1 VRDELLAFIELIR
14 NRTTN
19 TVEEWNLML
28 QAERAL
34 EREGTEQCE
43 GTEPTVVNDPDEV
56 VTIDPVNRAMFYSAC
71 KSTYVYDWAALGRE
85 EQKCAT

>member
-1 VRDELLAFIELIR
+1 MRDELLAFIELIR

-34 EREGTEQCE
+34 EDRQD
-43 GTEPTVVNDPDEV
+43 VN
-56 VTIDPVNRAMFYSAC
+56 
-71 KSTYVYDWAALGRE
+71 G
-85 EQKCAT
+85 

>member
-1 VRDELLAFIELIR
+1 MGPHQNVSEGDVAELIAYISLIR

-34 EREGTEQCE
+34 EREAE
-43 GTEPTVVNDPDEV
+43 
-56 VTIDPVNRAMFYSAC
+56 
-71 KSTYVYDWAALGRE
+71 
-85 EQKCAT
+85 

>member
-1 VRDELLAFIELIR
+1 MMRGADVRGVVELLDWWGRLNAETDAMVEYLAKRDELTAYITTIR

-34 EREGTEQCE
+34 EREGSS
-43 GTEPTVVNDPDEV
+43 GH
-56 VTIDPVNRAMFYSAC
+56 
-71 KSTYVYDWAALGRE
+71 GH
-85 EQKCAT
+85 